1 MDYGKK
7 YMANA
12 DKATQQKFNA
22 IVKDL
27 RVDMSLDSAVSEALR
42 QMKEMRQ
49 GSKDGG
55 MIDKPLGSGGVK
67 SGPPPKSG
75 PTPQGLKVPLKQVR
89 S

>member
-27 RVDMSLDSAVSEALR
+27 RIDMSLDSAVSEALR
-42 QMKEMRQ
+42 QMREEK
-49 GSKDGG
+49 KDGG
-55 MIDKPLGSGGVK
+55 MIDKPLGSGGIK

-75 PTPQGLKVPLKQVR
+75 PDPQGLKVPLKQVK